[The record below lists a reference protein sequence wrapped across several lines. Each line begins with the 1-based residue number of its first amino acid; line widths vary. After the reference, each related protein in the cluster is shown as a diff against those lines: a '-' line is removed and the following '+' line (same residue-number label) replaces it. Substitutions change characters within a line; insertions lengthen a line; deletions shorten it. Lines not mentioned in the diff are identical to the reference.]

1 MRHLYKYIMVALFA
15 LVVDIA
21 TAQEVVSDELIRDRV
36 TSYTPN
42 SDNDANNLTSVNYIG
57 HKAEESVRWTN
68 DIRIGYGAQGI
79 FSLLLLDES
88 FVFQY
93 DDMYIPET
101 LPYRVDYLRTNRGP
115 MRRFM
120 TLSAN
125 YHRQIKPWF
134 ALGCKSSFA
143 GIWQSTFDSISGV
156 KRYSENVYNIA
167 ALVDARFSWFRSDMV
182 EMYSSVGLG
191 LMAHIEKM
199 GGALWP
205 MFDIAAIGISV
216 GRSFYGFLEIGAGCS
231 GSTRIGFGFRFND
244 KK

>member
-1 MRHLYKYIMVALFA
+1 MRHLYKYIMVAIFA
-15 LVVDIA
+15 LVADIVV
-21 TAQEVVSDELIRDRV
+21 AQEVVSDELIRDRV
-36 TSYTPN
+36 TSYIST
-42 SDNDANNLTSVNYIG
+42 SSNDMNNLTTVNYIG

-68 DIRIGYGAQGI
+68 DIRIGYGAPGVL
-79 FSLLLLDES
+79 SLLLLDES
-88 FVFQY
+88 FIFDYEAVH
-93 DDMYIPET
+93 IPET
-101 LPYRVDYLRTNRGP
+101 LPGRVDRLHTNRGP

-143 GIWQSTFDSISGV
+143 GIWQSTFDSISGE
-156 KRYSENVYNIA
+156 KRYSDNVYNIA
-167 ALVDARFSWFRSDMV
+167 ALVDARFSWLRRDMV

-191 LMAHIEKM
+191 LMAHIERM
-199 GGALWP
+199 NGALWP

-216 GRSFYGFLEIGAGCS
+216 GRSFYGFLEIGAGCT
-231 GSTRIGFGFRFND
+231 GSARIGFGFRFND